1 MVILSDSLLSD
12 RSRAGPPALVPT
24 SLMEDTSRWGKPID
38 ILKSM
43 FRQVKWTWY
52 CFCLE
57 NVETLKTILLRKARK
72 LVFLAIWM
80 QISLQDQ
87 ASDAMLM
94 PQAVDHSEVPCRGV
108 TIWAL
113 RPTFLHHEEW
123 LQLRFDLA
131 ISCHI
136 NLEQK
141 RSWPKMVWYFLY
153 GCKIL
158 HQLMVNSKHPFSLSH
173 KNYSVECHIYTI
185 M

>member
-24 SLMEDTSRWGKPID
+24 SLMEDTSRWGEPID

-141 RSWPKMVWYFLY
+141 RSWPKMV
-153 GCKIL
+153 
-158 HQLMVNSKHPFSLSH
+158 
-173 KNYSVECHIYTI
+173 
-185 M
+185 